1 MASLFIDHRKKD
13 MSQAFVREQD
23 GQWLQD
29 VPGTLQALINYLT
42 GENNGIRV
50 YNKRLSFE
58 NGRDVY
64 EMSNGLKYAKDKDG
78 KWEIV

>member
-1 MASLFIDHRKKD
+1 

-42 GENNGIRV
+42 SENNGIRV
-50 YNKRLSFE
+50 YNKKLTFE
-58 NGRDVY
+58 NGRDAY
-64 EMSNGLKYAKDKDG
+64 EMSNGLKYAKDALG
-78 KWEIV
+78 KWEII